1 MCVMTQSRPAPK
13 YMSKKLKYFSYLNF
27 KTILFFRIAFGD
39 MRRRNLRRLNEVG
52 KPQAE
57 IYFLRLSRDGSQR

>member
-1 MCVMTQSRPAPK
+1 
-13 YMSKKLKYFSYLNF
+13 MSKKLKYFSYLNF